1 MSAAAALKLGVFMHG
16 YAADRLAERIRP
28 AGYLASELAD
38 ELAAAFV
45 S

>member
-1 MSAAAALKLGVFMHG
+1 MPVVNALKLGVFIHG
-16 YAADRLAERIRP
+16 YAADRLAARIGP

-38 ELAAAFV
+38 DLPAAFV